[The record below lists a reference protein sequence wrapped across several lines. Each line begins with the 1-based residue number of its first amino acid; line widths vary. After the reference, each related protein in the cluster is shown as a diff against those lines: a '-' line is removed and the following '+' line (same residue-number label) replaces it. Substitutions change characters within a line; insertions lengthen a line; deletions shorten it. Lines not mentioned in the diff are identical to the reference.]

1 MSPQPAKS
9 MSRAATEPA
18 EFSREERRFLTALA
32 HRAIET
38 ALAGGSL
45 EAGEVPERLRGARG
59 AFTTLTLDGQL
70 RGCVGYVFAVK
81 PLFETVAE
89 TAVAAAL
96 NDFRFE
102 PVTAK
107 ESRQLKVEISVL
119 SPLQE
124 IDADDVVIGKHGL
137 VVTLGG
143 RRGLLLPQVA
153 VEHGWD
159 RKTFLEQTCHK
170 AGLPADAY
178 LEGAKIEAFT
188 AEVFGE
194 E

>member
-9 MSRAATEPA
+9 TSPAATEPGEYSA
-18 EFSREERRFLTALA
+18 EERRFLLELA
-32 HRAIET
+32 HRAINA
-38 ALAGGSL
+38 ALAGADLDIGP
-45 EAGEVPERLRGARG
+45 VPDTLRAARG
-59 AFTTLTLDGQL
+59 AFTTLTLQGQL

-89 TAVAAAL
+89 TAVAAAF
-96 NDFRFE
+96 NDFRFT
-102 PVTAK
+102 PVTAQ
-107 ESRQLKVEISVL
+107 EAPRLRLEISVL

-124 IDADDVVIGKHGL
+124 IDADDVVVGKHGL
-137 VVTLGG
+137 VITLGA

-178 LEGAKIEAFT
+178 LEGARIEAFT